1 MVRKHQIAPFMNT
14 AIDNSTK
21 LVNKTNPTW
30 TRLCKTA
37 SFDLNMNPETE
48 EFDYICDEQPTTELK
63 KYNPSFNTPL
73 VMHEK
78 EDDYKFI
85 FEKFYRL
92 KVGDEAKS
100 ELLLVFF
107 QEPVD
112 SASTPTHFKAWRV
125 DTTITVNDM
134 NSVDQTLTFDT
145 NFAGTIKVGYVT
157 ISDGEI
163 DSFTEGDYSAT

>member
-1 MVRKHQIAPFMNT
+1 MVRKHQIAPFLNT
-14 AIDNSTK
+14 AIDSTTK
-21 LVNKTNPTW
+21 LVDKEDPSW
-30 TRLCKTA
+30 TRICKTA

-125 DTTITVNDM
+125 DCTLTVNDL

-157 ISDGEI
+157 VDDGGI
-163 DSFTEGDYSAT
+163 ASFTEGDYSAS